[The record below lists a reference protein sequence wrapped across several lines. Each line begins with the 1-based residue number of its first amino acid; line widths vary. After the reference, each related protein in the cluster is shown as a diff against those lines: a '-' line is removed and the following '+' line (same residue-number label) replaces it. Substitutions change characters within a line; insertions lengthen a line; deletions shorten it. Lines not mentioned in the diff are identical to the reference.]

1 MRWPDARACDHVCR
15 VQRGLFVRPIYQR
28 IGQSRELLGLQSR
41 SLLITSPDGEVFF
54 CPAVDIAAYI
64 EGACMAR
71 MTLPGLID
79 VHVHFRQPGG
89 EHKETYSSGTA
100 AALAGGVTTV
110 LDMPNT
116 TPPTTDGARL
126 AAKRK
131 LAAENARCDVGIF
144 LGATS
149 DNAEQVAAASPAA
162 CGLKIYVSTTFGPL
176 QVADWS

>member
-1 MRWPDARACDHVCR
+1 M
-15 VQRGLFVRPIYQR
+15 
-28 IGQSRELLGLQSR
+28 
-41 SLLITSPDGEVFF
+41 T
-54 CPAVDIAAYI
+54 
-64 EGACMAR
+64 R

-89 EHKETYSSGTA
+89 EHKEDYNSGTA

-131 LAAENARCDVGIF
+131 LAAANARCDVGIF

-149 DNAEQVAAASPAA
+149 DNAEEVAAASPAA

-176 QVADWS
+176 QVADWSRIGALVETWPPDRPIVVHCEGELLPKMLRIGERYGRHIHVAHVSLRQEIE